1 MPYIAIGRIIQ
12 VFNERYPNHT
22 KLYLVRDKGIDEF
35 SQGRV
40 SLKTA
45 LELQAKEKICN
56 VYAPS

>member
-12 VFNERYPNHT
+12 VFNEHQPKRT
-22 KLYLVRDKGIDEF
+22 ILYLVSDKGVDEF
-35 SQGRV
+35 LQGRI

-45 LELQAKEKICN
+45 LAWQAEEKICN